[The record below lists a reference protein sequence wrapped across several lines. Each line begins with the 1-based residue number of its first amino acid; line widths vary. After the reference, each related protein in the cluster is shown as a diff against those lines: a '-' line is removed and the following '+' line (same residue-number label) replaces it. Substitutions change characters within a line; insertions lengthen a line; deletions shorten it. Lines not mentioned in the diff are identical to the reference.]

1 MTNAYEW
8 IGTIGHSWAEEWPRT
23 DRSFTELTARLL
35 GRIEALPG
43 ARVLDIGC
51 GAGEL
56 ALAIARARLDSRV
69 LGIDISDDLV
79 EAAKQRAQGVPN
91 ARFAMADATNWS
103 DPAFAPDL
111 LVSRHGVM
119 FFDDPVA
126 AFRHISSVSAPA
138 ARLVFSC
145 FGPFADNL
153 WASEL
158 AGAIAPAEAAAF
170 TDPHAPGPFAFAD
183 PLRVTSIL
191 ESAGWT
197 EVSCEPEH
205 FTYIAGAGADPVS
218 DALAFFRRIG
228 PAAPRLRAL
237 PEGEL
242 AGAESALR
250 ALLERRLVGT
260 RVCFDAMAWI
270 VSARGPGEQA

>member
-8 IGTIGHSWAEEWPRT
+8 TGTVGRSWADEWRRT
-23 DRSFTELTARLL
+23 DRSFTELTQRLL
-35 GRIEALPG
+35 ARIAPLPG
-43 ARVLDIGC
+43 DRVLDIGC

-56 ALAIARARLDSRV
+56 ALALAQARPASRV
-69 LGIDISDDLV
+69 LGLDISTELV
-79 EAAKQRAQGVPN
+79 EAARSRAAGLANVC
-91 ARFAMADATNWS
+91 FAVADVSAWS
-103 DPAFAPDL
+103 DAAFIPDL

-126 AFRHISSVSAPA
+126 VFRHLRGASSPG

-145 FGPFADNL
+145 FGPFADNA

-158 AGAIAPAEAAAF
+158 AVTIAPAEAAAF

-183 PLRVTSIL
+183 PLRVQAIL
-191 ESAGWT
+191 EAAGWSD
-197 EVSCEPEH
+197 VVCEAER
-205 FTYIAGAGADPVS
+205 FTYIAGEGHDPVTE
-218 DALAFFRRIG
+218 ALDFFRRIG

-237 PEGEL
+237 PEAER

-250 ALLERRLVGT
+250 ALLERRRVGN

-270 VSARGPGEQA
+270 VSARAPGD